1 MLQPKNLAIRKNIIR
16 PPFTRTSARMT
27 TSRVST
33 PPVSRAS
40 KPLVSRVKADH
51 PVSVV
56 TVRNAQSAR
65 SVMAAAARRV
75 AGSAMTSVRRVVPV
89 RTSPNV

>member
-1 MLQPKNLAIRKNIIR
+1 MLQPKNLAIRKNTIR
-16 PPFTRTSARMT
+16 PPFTRTSVRMRT
-27 TSRVST
+27 NPASR
-33 PPVSRAS
+33 PPVSRGSTLPA
-40 KPLVSRVKADH
+40 RH
-51 PVSVV
+51 VSVV

-75 AGSAMTSVRRVVPV
+75 AGSAMTSVRRVARV

>member
-1 MLQPKNLAIRKNIIR
+1 MLLPKNLAIRKNITR
-16 PPFTRTSARMT
+16 PPSTRTSVRMT
-27 TSRVST
+27 ASQEST

-40 KPLVSRVKADH
+40 TPPARPVNVVS
-51 PVSVV
+51 
-56 TVRNAQSAR
+56 VRNAQSAR

-75 AGSAMTSVRRVVPV
+75 AGSVMTSVRRVVPV